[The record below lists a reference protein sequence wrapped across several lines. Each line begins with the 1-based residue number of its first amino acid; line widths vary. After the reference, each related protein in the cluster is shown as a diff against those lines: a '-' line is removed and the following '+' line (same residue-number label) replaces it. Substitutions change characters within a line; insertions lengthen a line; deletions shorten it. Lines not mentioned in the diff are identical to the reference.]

1 MHFSSARF
9 LLITSIVLLVPNG
22 FAADAASERLVP
34 FVMLDV
40 AAEKDAM
47 APLKNE
53 YFNKHITVGMKTGD
67 KWEYSLK
74 LGTSDKDSQTY
85 ELMSNVI
92 EGKIKKSFELKKG
105 IYPYFSAR
113 RLSPTPLA
121 LPITV
126 LMSDQN
132 FHCQAHGDSI
142 LDFDGGTQT
151 NISMRVSATM
161 RCCCST

>member
-1 MHFSSARF
+1 MRFSSARF

-92 EGKIKKSFELKKG
+92 EGKIK
-105 IYPYFSAR
+105 
-113 RLSPTPLA
+113 
-121 LPITV
+121 
-126 LMSDQN
+126 
-132 FHCQAHGDSI
+132 
-142 LDFDGGTQT
+142 
-151 NISMRVSATM
+151 
-161 RCCCST
+161 